1 MSVLIKLNY
10 KLPKELETNV
20 KFKKCTVLN
29 FQYRSKEKP
38 NQSTKQQERENKR
51 ARDTP
56 LARIPRARPF
66 FLLRPFTPTTQA
78 TMTSTKIRLLY
89 FKAQQRLKQICI
101 VKRQP

>member
-38 NQSTKQQERENKR
+38 NQSTKPINQTTRKKEQAREGY
-51 ARDTP
+51 T
-56 LARIPRARPF
+56 PRAYPSRAPVLSF
-66 FLLRPFTPTTQA
+66 APIYFLAPA
-78 TMTSTKIRLLY
+78 TRAKQQPSTL
-89 FKAQQRLKQICI
+89 
-101 VKRQP
+101 